1 MELNLMIIL
10 TGIIAAYIT
19 YYISIEL
26 KKGAVFASAIVTL
39 TAGLL
44 LPRMFMEGSI
54 LAAVATCSSYAGM
67 VSKDKFK
74 SSKDMI
80 YVGFICSLIFIVTID
95 AYVGV
100 GGRLGTI
107 AAISGFSFLGMK
119 GYLSKYMK
127 SKQV

>member
-1 MELNLMIIL
+1 MYLNIIL
-10 TGIIAAYIT
+10 VITGIIAAYLT

-44 LPRMFMEGSI
+44 MPRIFIEGNL

-67 VSKDKFK
+67 VSKDKFN
-74 SSKDMI
+74 SAKDMI
-80 YVGFICSLIFIVTID
+80 YVGFICSLIFIITLD

-107 AAISGFSFLGMK
+107 AAIAGFSFLGMK
-119 GYLSKYMK
+119 RYLNKHLE
-127 SKQV
+127 SKQI

>member
-1 MELNLMIIL
+1 MYLNLMIVLI
-10 TGIIAAYIT
+10 GIIAAYIT

-44 LPRMFMEGSI
+44 LPRIFVDGAI
-54 LAAVATCSSYAGM
+54 LAAVAACSSYAGM

-80 YVGFICSLIFIVTID
+80 FVGLICSLIFIVTLD

-107 AAISGFSFLGMK
+107 AAIAGFSFLGMK
-119 GYLSKYMK
+119 GYLNRYFK
-127 SKQV
+127 SKKI